1 MESLPPALPIFNVFR
16 VSLISC
22 SVIAKSDKNEL
33 VLGVADGGLRLVS
46 STEEIEKKYSFKT
59 SAFSLSVYTKS
70 FKLLSKGGGIE

>member
-1 MESLPPALPIFNVFR
+1 MESLPQALPIFNVFR

-46 STEEIEKKYSFKT
+46 STEEIGKT
-59 SAFSLSVYTKS
+59 IFV
-70 FKLLSKGGGIE
+70 